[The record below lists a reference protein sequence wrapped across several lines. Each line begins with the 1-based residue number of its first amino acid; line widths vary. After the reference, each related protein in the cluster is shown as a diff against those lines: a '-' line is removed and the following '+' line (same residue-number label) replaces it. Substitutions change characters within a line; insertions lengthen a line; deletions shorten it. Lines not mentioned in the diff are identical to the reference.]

1 MSEQVPSPEH
11 PGCYV
16 KQKMLAQNWCQ
27 EDIVS
32 ITLWSRSSVSNLITG
47 KADVNAK
54 RAIVLD
60 QVFDDESLGPMYWI
74 NLQAV
79 YDLWRAGYRG
89 ES

>member
-1 MSEQVPSPEH
+1 MNRQVPDPLH
-11 PGCYV
+11 PGVYL
-16 KQKMLAQNWCQ
+16 KQKMLAQNWRQ

-60 QVFDDESLGPMYWI
+60 QVFDDESLGPMYWM
-74 NLQAV
+74 NLQAA
-79 YDLWRAGYRG
+79 YDLWRAGYRS